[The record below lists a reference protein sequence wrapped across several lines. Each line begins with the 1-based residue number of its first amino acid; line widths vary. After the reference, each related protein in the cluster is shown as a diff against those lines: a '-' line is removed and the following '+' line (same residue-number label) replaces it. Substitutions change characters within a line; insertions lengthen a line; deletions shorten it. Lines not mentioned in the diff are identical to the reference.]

1 MKQTYY
7 LLILLLISLVSCEK
21 QHIKH
26 YEMDLYFCN
35 ELEDNITLEIFK
47 EGEVSKY
54 ELTQN
59 DSIFWTTFHWSCD
72 DRMTPG
78 VSETIVAYER
88 FLYSIDSVRVNYK
101 KIYTYSDNDSINGLL
116 YLQGYNGD
124 IIYFDES
131 KKELFGWE

>member
-59 DSIFWTTFHWSCD
+59 TSEGTYHVVIYS
-72 DRMTPG
+72 RNNVG
-78 VSETIVAYER
+78 VFAGIYNINHKHLGDGLVRLQETIE
-88 FLYSIDSVRVNYK
+88 F
-101 KIYTYSDNDSINGLL
+101 INK
-116 YLQGYNGD
+116 Y
-124 IIYFDES
+124 
-131 KKELFGWE
+131 